1 MNQLKLLL
9 ILATPFLI
17 MAGCSRTDA
26 GTAERGADVAAS
38 FQTKVTFLAK
48 GEIPEVKAFKS
59 DEDEARLT
67 ETARRRIEAFKGGED
82 VDIYVRSTNSM
93 GVSVDNWISDDPPHL
108 HESDA
113 TEIIYS
119 TVCGKDALVVVVT
132 ADVNTGVSAGT
143 AYHNALFDPETGEWI
158 TTFHGGEIK
167 DRETGESI
175 SDDQEAI
182 LAKLKA
188 GITQHCPQILDPNND
203 KAVEQLLQ

>member
-1 MNQLKLLL
+1 MNQLESLRV
-9 ILATPFLI
+9 LATLFLI

-26 GTAERGADVAAS
+26 STAERGADVAAS
-38 FQTKVTFLAK
+38 FQPQATFLAK

-82 VDIYVRSTNSM
+82 VDIYVRLTNSM
-93 GVSVDNWISDDPPHL
+93 GASVDNWISDDPAHL
-108 HESDA
+108 HESA
-113 TEIIYS
+113 AIEIIYS
-119 TVCGKDALVVVVT
+119 TACGKEALVVVVT

-167 DRETGESI
+167 DRETGEII
-175 SDDQEAI
+175 SDDQKAI

-188 GITQHCPQILDPNND
+188 GIAQHCPQILDPNND

>member
-1 MNQLKLLL
+1 MNQLKSLLV
-9 ILATPFLI
+9 LATLFLI

-26 GTAERGADVAAS
+26 STAERGADVAAS
-38 FQTKVTFLAK
+38 FQPQATFLAK

-82 VDIYVRSTNSM
+82 VDIYVRLTNSM
-93 GVSVDNWISDDPPHL
+93 GVSVDNWISDDPAHL
-108 HESDA
+108 HESA
-113 TEIIYS
+113 AIEIIYS
-119 TVCGKDALVVVVT
+119 TACGKEALVVVVT

-167 DRETGESI
+167 DRETGEII
-175 SDDQEAI
+175 SDDQKAI

-188 GITQHCPQILDPNND
+188 GIAQHCPQILDPNND

>member
-1 MNQLKLLL
+1 MNQLKSLLV
-9 ILATPFLI
+9 LATLFLI

-26 GTAERGADVAAS
+26 STAERGADVAAS
-38 FQTKVTFLAK
+38 FQPQATFLAK

-82 VDIYVRSTNSM
+82 VDIYVRLTNSM
-93 GVSVDNWISDDPPHL
+93 GVSVDNWISDDPAHL

-113 TEIIYS
+113 IEIIYS
-119 TVCGKDALVVVVT
+119 TACGKEALVVVVT

-167 DRETGESI
+167 DRETGEII
-175 SDDQEAI
+175 SDDQKAI

-188 GITQHCPQILDPNND
+188 GIAQHCPQILDPNND

>member
-82 VDIYVRSTNSM
+82 VDIYVRLTNSM
-93 GVSVDNWISDDPPHL
+93 GVSVDNWISDDPAHL

-113 TEIIYS
+113 IEIIYS
-119 TVCGKDALVVVVT
+119 TACGKEALVVVVT
-132 ADVNTGVSAGT
+132 ADVNTGVSVGT
-143 AYHNALFDPETGEWI
+143 AYHNALLNPDTGEWI
-158 TTFHGGEIK
+158 TTFRGGEIK

>member
-1 MNQLKLLL
+1 MNQLKSLLV
-9 ILATPFLI
+9 LATLFLI

-26 GTAERGADVAAS
+26 STAERGADVAAS
-38 FQTKVTFLAK
+38 FQPQATFLAK

-82 VDIYVRSTNSM
+82 VDIYVRLTNSM
-93 GVSVDNWISDDPPHL
+93 GVSVDNWISDDPAHL

-113 TEIIYS
+113 IEIIYS
-119 TVCGKDALVVVVT
+119 TACGKEALVVVVT
-132 ADVNTGVSAGT
+132 ADVNTGVSVGT

-167 DRETGESI
+167 DRETGEII
-175 SDDQEAI
+175 SDDQKAI

-188 GITQHCPQILDPNND
+188 GIAQHCPQILDPNND

>member
-1 MNQLKLLL
+1 MNQLESLRV
-9 ILATPFLI
+9 LATLFLI

-26 GTAERGADVAAS
+26 STAERGADVAAS
-38 FQTKVTFLAK
+38 FQPQATFLAK

-67 ETARRRIEAFKGGED
+67 ETARRRVEAFKGGED
-82 VDIYVRSTNSM
+82 MDIYVRLTNSM
-93 GVSVDNWISDDPPHL
+93 GVSVDNWISDDPAHL

-113 TEIIYS
+113 IEIIYS
-119 TVCGKDALVVVVT
+119 TACGKEALVVVVT

-167 DRETGESI
+167 DRETGEII
-175 SDDQEAI
+175 SDDQKAI

-188 GITQHCPQILDPNND
+188 GIAQHCPQILDPNND

>member
-93 GVSVDNWISDDPPHL
+93 GVSVDNWISDDPAHL

-113 TEIIYS
+113 IEIIYS
-119 TVCGKDALVVVVT
+119 TACGKEALVVVVT
-132 ADVNTGVSAGT
+132 ADVNTGVSVGT
-143 AYHNALFDPETGEWI
+143 AYHNALLNPDTGEWI
-158 TTFHGGEIK
+158 TTFRGGEIK

>member
-82 VDIYVRSTNSM
+82 VDIYVRLTNSM
-93 GVSVDNWISDDPPHL
+93 GVSVDNWISDDPAHL
-108 HESDA
+108 HESA
-113 TEIIYS
+113 AIEIIYS
-119 TVCGKDALVVVVT
+119 TACGKEALVVVVT
-132 ADVNTGVSAGT
+132 ADVKTGVSAGT

-167 DRETGESI
+167 DRETGEII
-175 SDDQEAI
+175 SDDQKAI

-188 GITQHCPQILDPNND
+188 GIAQHCPQILDPNND

>member
-1 MNQLKLLL
+1 
-9 ILATPFLI
+9 

-82 VDIYVRSTNSM
+82 VDIYVRLTNSM
-93 GVSVDNWISDDPPHL
+93 GVSVDNWISDDPAHL
-108 HESDA
+108 HESA
-113 TEIIYS
+113 AIEIIYS
-119 TVCGKDALVVVVT
+119 TACGKEALVVVVVT

-143 AYHNALFDPETGEWI
+143 AYHNALFDPDTGEWI

>member
-38 FQTKVTFLAK
+38 FQPQATFLAK

-82 VDIYVRSTNSM
+82 VDIYVRLTNSM
-93 GVSVDNWISDDPPHL
+93 GVSVDNWISDDPAHL
-108 HESDA
+108 HESA
-113 TEIIYS
+113 AIEIIYS
-119 TVCGKDALVVVVT
+119 TACGKEALVVVVT

-167 DRETGESI
+167 DRETGEII
-175 SDDQEAI
+175 SDDQKAI

-188 GITQHCPQILDPNND
+188 GIAQHCPQILDPNND

>member
-1 MNQLKLLL
+1 MNQLKSLLV
-9 ILATPFLI
+9 LATLFLI

-26 GTAERGADVAAS
+26 STAERGADVAAS
-38 FQTKVTFLAK
+38 FQPQATFLAK

-82 VDIYVRSTNSM
+82 VDIYVRLTNSM
-93 GVSVDNWISDDPPHL
+93 GVSVDNWISDDPAHL

-113 TEIIYS
+113 IEIIYS
-119 TVCGKDALVVVVT
+119 TACGKEALVVVVT
-132 ADVNTGVSAGT
+132 ADVNTGVSVGT
-143 AYHNALFDPETGEWI
+143 AYHNALFDPDTGEWI

-167 DRETGESI
+167 DRETGEII
-175 SDDQEAI
+175 SDDQKAI

-188 GITQHCPQILDPNND
+188 GIAQHCPQILDPNND

>member
-82 VDIYVRSTNSM
+82 VDIYVRLTNSM
-93 GVSVDNWISDDPPHL
+93 GVSVDNWISDDPAHL

-113 TEIIYS
+113 IEIIYS
-119 TVCGKDALVVVVT
+119 TACGKEALVVVVT
-132 ADVNTGVSAGT
+132 ADVNTGVSVGT
-143 AYHNALFDPETGEWI
+143 AYHNALFDPDTGEWI
-158 TTFHGGEIK
+158 TTFRGGEIK

-188 GITQHCPQILDPNND
+188 GIAQHCPQILDPNND

>member
-1 MNQLKLLL
+1 
-9 ILATPFLI
+9 

-93 GVSVDNWISDDPPHL
+93 GVSVDNWISDDPAHL
-108 HESDA
+108 HESA
-113 TEIIYS
+113 AIEIIYS
-119 TVCGKDALVVVVT
+119 TACGKEALVVVVT

-188 GITQHCPQILDPNND
+188 GIAQHCPQILDPNND

>member
-67 ETARRRIEAFKGGED
+67 ETARRGIGAFKGGED
-82 VDIYVRSTNSM
+82 VDIYVRLTNSM
-93 GVSVDNWISDDPPHL
+93 GVSVDNWISDDPAHL

-113 TEIIYS
+113 IEIIYS
-119 TVCGKDALVVVVT
+119 TACGKEALVVVVT
-132 ADVNTGVSAGT
+132 ADVNTGVSVGT
-143 AYHNALFDPETGEWI
+143 AYHNALFDPDTGEWI

-167 DRETGESI
+167 DRETGEII

>member
-1 MNQLKLLL
+1 
-9 ILATPFLI
+9 

-48 GEIPEVKAFKS
+48 GEIPTVKAFKS
-59 DEDEARLT
+59 DEDEGRLA
-67 ETARRRIEAFKGGED
+67 ETARRRVEAFKGGED
-82 VDIYVRSTNSM
+82 VDIYVRLTNSM
-93 GVSVDNWISDDPPHL
+93 GASVDNWISDDPAHL
-108 HESDA
+108 HESA
-113 TEIIYS
+113 AIEIIYS
-119 TVCGKDALVVVVT
+119 TACGKEALVVVVT

-167 DRETGESI
+167 DRETGEII
-175 SDDQEAI
+175 SDDQKAI

-188 GITQHCPQILDPNND
+188 GIAQHCPQILDPNND